1 MNRPGRVALHGGG
14 EFRPGDEP
22 FLRVI
27 LAAAAS
33 AAHARIAA
41 AARPR
46 IAAAV
51 APAAGAPPPDLAPPP
66 WARGR
71 PEDDPAAVR
80 IVLLPTAAAGE
91 RPEMAVAFGSA
102 ALRRV
107 AAEAGITVSIEAAM
121 VVDASSAGAPQEAS
135 RLAGAD
141 LIYLPGGDPGRLAA
155 ILPASPAWRA
165 VLAAHARGAVVA
177 GASAGA
183 MILAAWTW
191 TATGGAAG
199 LGLVPGIVVVP
210 HAERVAEHGWTE
222 TFARRVQPGLRPL
235 GALGLEERT
244 GIVSEPADERD
255 GEPAD
260 ERDEPPVVW
269 RVVGP
274 GRVHWTPPGKR
285 TIHGFRD
292 GDTLSLGG

>member
-1 MNRPGRVALHGGG
+1 VNRPGRIALHGGG

-27 LAAAAS
+27 LEAAAS
-33 AAHARIAA
+33 VARARAA
-41 AARPR
+41 
-46 IAAAV
+46 
-51 APAAGAPPPDLAPPP
+51 AAGAPPPG
-66 WARGR
+66 ARGWH
-71 PEDDPAAVR
+71 DIDPATVR
-80 IVLLPTAAAGE
+80 VVLLPTATAGE

-107 AAEAGITVSIEAAM
+107 AAEAGIAVDIEAAM
-121 VVDASSAGAPQEAS
+121 VVDASSAAAPREAN

-141 LIYLPGGDPGRLAA
+141 LVYLPGGDPGRLAA
-155 ILPASPAWRA
+155 ILPESAAWRA

-210 HAERVAEHGWTE
+210 HAERVAEHGWAG
-222 TFARRVQPGLRPL
+222 TFARRVPPGLGPF
-235 GALGLEERT
+235 GALGLDERT
-244 GIVSEPADERD
+244 GIVSEPAEGRD
-255 GEPAD
+255 WPQ
-260 ERDEPPVVW
+260 VTW

-274 GRVHWTPPGKR
+274 GLVHWTPAGEG
-285 TIHGFRD
+285 TIHDFRD

>member
-1 MNRPGRVALHGGG
+1 VNRPGRVALHGGG

-27 LAAAAS
+27 LEAAAS
-33 AAHARIAA
+33 VAR
-41 AARPR
+41 AR
-46 IAAAV
+46 AAV
-51 APAAGAPPPDLAPPP
+51 AVAPPPG
-66 WARGR
+66 ARR
-71 PEDDPAAVR
+71 QLDDDPAAVR
-80 IVLLPTAAAGE
+80 VVLLPTAAAGE

-107 AAEAGITVSIEAAM
+107 AAEAGIAVDIEAAM
-121 VVDASSAGAPQEAS
+121 VVNASSAAAPREAN

-141 LIYLPGGDPGRLAA
+141 LVYLPGGDPGKLAA
-155 ILPASPAWRA
+155 ILPNSPAWRA
-165 VLAAHARGAVVA
+165 VLAAHAGGAVVA

-183 MILAAWTW
+183 MIIAAWTW

-210 HAERVAEHGWTE
+210 HAERVAERGWAG
-222 TFARRVQPGLRPL
+222 TFARRVPPGLGPL

-244 GIVSEPADERD
+244 GIVSEPAGEGD
-255 GEPAD
+255 GPHA
-260 ERDEPPVVW
+260 VW

-274 GRVHWTPPGKR
+274 GMVHWTPAGER
-285 TIHGFRD
+285 TIYGFRD

>member
-1 MNRPGRVALHGGG
+1 MTLPGRLALHGGG
-14 EFRPGDEP
+14 EFHPGDEP

-27 LAAAAS
+27 LEAAAS
-33 AAHARIAA
+33 VARARAA
-41 AARPR
+41 
-46 IAAAV
+46 
-51 APAAGAPPPDLAPPP
+51 AAGAPPPGV
-66 WARGR
+66 RGR
-71 PEDDPAAVR
+71 HDDDPAAVR
-80 IVLLPTAAAGE
+80 VVLLPTAAAGE

-107 AAEAGITVSIEAAM
+107 AAEAGIAVGVEAAM
-121 VVDASSAGAPQEAS
+121 VVDASSAAAPREAS

-155 ILPASPAWRA
+155 ILPDSPAWRA
-165 VLAAHARGAVVA
+165 VLAAHARGAMVA

-210 HAERVAEHGWTE
+210 HAERVAERGWAG
-222 TFARRVQPGLRPL
+222 TFARRVPPGLGPF

-244 GIVSEPADERD
+244 GIVSEPAEGRD
-255 GEPAD
+255 GPH
-260 ERDEPPVVW
+260 VVW

-274 GRVHWTPPGKR
+274 GLVHWTRAGAR
-285 TIHGFRD
+285 TILGFRD

>member
-1 MNRPGRVALHGGG
+1 M
-14 EFRPGDEP
+14 
-22 FLRVI
+22 I
-27 LAAAAS
+27 LE
-33 AAHARIAA
+33 
-41 AARPR
+41 
-46 IAAAV
+46 AAAV
-51 APAAGAPPPDLAPPP
+51 AARARAAAAAAPPEEAHRRHD
-66 WARGR
+66 
-71 PEDDPAAVR
+71 DDPAAIRV
-80 IVLLPTAAAGE
+80 VLLPTAAAGE

-107 AAEAGITVSIEAAM
+107 AAEAGIAVSIEAAM
-121 VVDASSAGAPQEAS
+121 VVDASSAAAPREAN

-141 LIYLPGGDPGRLAA
+141 VIYLPGGDPGRLAE
-155 ILPASPAWRA
+155 ILPDSPAWRA

-210 HAERVAEHGWTE
+210 HAERVAEHGWAG
-222 TFARRVQPGLRPL
+222 TFARRVPPRFGPL

-244 GIVSEPADERD
+244 GIVSEPADGRD
-255 GEPAD
+255 GPH
-260 ERDEPPVVW
+260 VVW

-274 GRVHWTPPGKR
+274 GLVHWTPAGEPS
-285 TIHGFRD
+285 IHGLRD

>member
-1 MNRPGRVALHGGG
+1 VNLSGRVALHGGG

-27 LAAAAS
+27 LE
-33 AAHARIAA
+33 
-41 AARPR
+41 
-46 IAAAV
+46 AAAV
-51 APAAGAPPPDLAPPP
+51 AACARVAAAAAPPPE
-66 WARGR
+66 ARR
-71 PEDDPAAVR
+71 RHDDDPAAVR
-80 IVLLPTAAAGE
+80 VVLLPTAAAGE
-91 RPEMAVAFGSA
+91 RPEMAIAFGSA

-107 AAEAGITVSIEAAM
+107 AAEAGIAVGVEAAM
-121 VVDASSAGAPQEAS
+121 VVDASSAAAPQEAD
-135 RLAGAD
+135 RLACAD

-155 ILPASPAWRA
+155 ILPESPAWRA
-165 VLAAHARGAVVA
+165 VLAANARGAVVA

-210 HAERVAEHGWTE
+210 HAERVAERGWTG
-222 TFARRVQPGLRPL
+222 TFARRVPPGLGPL
-235 GALGLEERT
+235 GALGLDERT
-244 GIVSEPADERD
+244 GIVSEPADGRD
-255 GEPAD
+255 WPH
-260 ERDEPPVVW
+260 VVW

-274 GRVHWTPPGKR
+274 GLVHWTPSGER

-292 GDTLSLGG
+292 GGTFSLRGPG